1 MSKRP
6 NILWIQT
13 DEQRPDSLGCYGSN
27 WAKTPNIDKIAKNG
41 VVMKNAVCQSPVCL
55 PSRSSQLSARYP
67 QEFGCLNNMLLNA
80 GGSFPDGYI
89 TFPEIFKKAGYE
101 TLNFGRFHCLSDS
114 VFEINKQMGDA
125 LPEYCT
131 PFDLNEKY
139 DEDKY
144 NVLKR
149 PGKQHRQLIIAGTYP
164 GNENPSQISTDRAI
178 TYLSNRNENDKPFLM
193 RVSYNWPHTPT
204 LAPPPFDNLY
214 DSKELPIKYYNEDA
228 RLNRSKHDKTY
239 AKLHRMD
246 KLTKREQEQV
256 WKDYMG
262 VCAYVDSQVGKLIS
276 ALEKEGYAE
285 NTIILY
291 SSDHGKLL
299 GEWGA
304 GEKNTFDKE
313 VWRVPFIWSF
323 PDNIPQNEIREEL
336 CEIIDTGTTLLSLA
350 GLEDKIPESYRGRNL
365 FGNKEAPEEI
375 FGVIRPPIQD
385 IPDFDPEL
393 MRVAVRTKR
402 YRMDMNWCMDGGI
415 PPQELEDG
423 NFFDLKKDPEEIV
436 NIWDENGVKSIK
448 LNLKNKLKKWLSS
461 HDINSKL
468 LDQNNVG
475 ELF

>member
-1 MSKRP
+1 
-6 NILWIQT
+6 
-13 DEQRPDSLGCYGSN
+13 
-27 WAKTPNIDKIAKNG
+27 
-41 VVMKNAVCQSPVCL
+41 
-55 PSRSSQLSARYP
+55 
-67 QEFGCLNNMLLNA
+67 
-80 GGSFPDGYI
+80 
-89 TFPEIFKKAGYE
+89 
-101 TLNFGRFHCLSDS
+101 
-114 VFEINKQMGDA
+114 
-125 LPEYCT
+125 
-131 PFDLNEKY
+131 
-139 DEDKY
+139 
-144 NVLKR
+144 
-149 PGKQHRQLIIAGTYP
+149 
-164 GNENPSQISTDRAI
+164 
-178 TYLSNRNENDKPFLM
+178 
-193 RVSYNWPHTPT
+193 
-204 LAPPPFDNLY
+204 
-214 DSKELPIKYYNEDA
+214 
-228 RLNRSKHDKTY
+228 
-239 AKLHRMD
+239 MD

-276 ALEKEGYAE
+276 VLEKEGYAE

-313 VWRVPFIWSF
+313 VWRVPFIWSY

-365 FGNKEAPEEI
+365 FGNEQAPKEI

-385 IPDFDPEL
+385 IPDFDPKL

-402 YRMDMNWCMDGGI
+402 YRMDMNWCMDGSI

-423 NFFDLKKDPEEIV
+423 NLFDLKNDPDEMV
-436 NIWDENGVKSIK
+436 NLWDKNEVESIK